1 MAIAS
6 GFDKFKRPRITIFF
20 LGCRRGREKITCS
33 LVLVIDC
40 GCCGD
45 GCEGGCVGVLVVV
58 GLLALVVVVV
68 VDLRFGVWSSKHTH
82 DRRPRINKKSPADA
96 EEGRI

>member
-1 MAIAS
+1 M
-6 GFDKFKRPRITIFF
+6 
-20 LGCRRGREKITCS
+20 TCS

-45 GCEGGCVGVLVVV
+45 GCEGGCVGVVVVV
-58 GLLALVVVVV
+58 GLLALVVVVVV

-82 DRRPRINKKSPADA
+82 DRRPRIIFFPRPAPRKGGDNIFTLTLA
-96 EEGRI
+96 LACSSFL